1 MGEPD
6 TIPTNRSSM
15 KTSLLFLLTSMLAA
29 ASAAPLPPMVSAA
42 IGGGVS
48 AANQLRMNSVPSLA
62 VSPIVPRAALAVPAA
77 PTPVFIAPAPARAV
91 RTR

>member
-1 MGEPD
+1 
-6 TIPTNRSSM
+6 M

-29 ASAAPLPPMVSAA
+29 ASAAPLPPVMSAA

-48 AANQLRMNSVPSLA
+48 AASQLRINSAPSLA
-62 VSPIVPRAALAVPAA
+62 VSPIVPRATLAVPAV

-91 RTR
+91 RAR